1 MVVAGEQWPAA
12 VQAKA
17 LLRSSLPDA
26 GQHLKQQG
34 GVNSNNQRL
43 LHVSDNARTSK
54 SYICTSFSMWL
65 AMILHLHIILHVASH
80 ERIGWSTPVIEM
92 MDGCYYAKS
101 SSSTTS
107 FHDSIV
113 DYCSPPGMAS
123 YDVEA
128 FMRVNLL
135 LLNEP
140 MWEAGSK

>member
-1 MVVAGEQWPAA
+1 MEEDNDTVVVDGGGWRAVASGGSGEGTAS
-12 VQAKA
+12 V
-17 LLRSSLPDA
+17 
-26 GQHLKQQG
+26 
-34 GVNSNNQRL
+34 
-43 LHVSDNARTSK
+43 
-54 SYICTSFSMWL
+54 
-65 AMILHLHIILHVASH
+65 LHLHIILHVASH

-92 MDGCYYAKS
+92 MDGCYCAKS

>member
-1 MVVAGEQWPAA
+1 MEEDNDTVV
-12 VQAKA
+12 V
-17 LLRSSLPDA
+17 D
-26 GQHLKQQG
+26 G
-34 GVNSNNQRL
+34 GGWR
-43 LHVSDNARTSK
+43 A
-54 SYICTSFSMWL
+54 
-65 AMILHLHIILHVASH
+65 VASGGSG
-80 ERIGWSTPVIEM
+80 EGTASM
-92 MDGCYYAKS
+92 MDGCYCAKS
-101 SSSTTS
+101 TSSTTS